1 MAKAAIPNP
10 LERRHLIERD
20 AAPEQSRKL
29 ADLYLAEGR
38 DWEAIAFLAKAGDR
52 EGLAALREAAMV
64 AGDTFL
70 VREVTRVLRDE
81 VSAQAWH
88 RVAQAATENGKDRF
102 AAQAIR
108 LAERAESRS

>member
-38 DWEAIAFLAKAGDR
+38 DWEAIAFLTKAGDR
-52 EGLAALREAAMV
+52 ERLAALRETATT

-70 VREVTRVLRDE
+70 VREVTRALRDE
-81 VSAQAWH
+81 VPAEVWH
-88 RVAQAATENGKDRF
+88 RVAQAAIEQGKERF
-102 AAQAIR
+102 AAQATR
-108 LAERAESRS
+108 LAERAEGRS